1 MRQLV
6 YTALKVRF
14 AAPNL
19 AFMITSGYTD
29 AFEIIRPR
37 YLNFYTVSI
46 CYLHTYIYPLQ
57 FTNIAFVLPML
68 ISRLLLAQKRV
79 KQFISSY
86 SSSGEGAIRT
96 KLSANASRNNYR
108 EAIVYSC
115 LFPLSMLHYW

>member
-57 FTNIAFVLPML
+57 FTLYKHSFC
-68 ISRLLLAQKRV
+68 LAYVDIKV
-79 KQFISSY
+79 ITITET
-86 SSSGEGAIRT
+86 GET
-96 KLSANASRNNYR
+96 
-108 EAIVYSC
+108 V
-115 LFPLSMLHYW
+115 H